1 MMPAA
6 SMSSQRTYSETENFM
21 TEECKM
27 QNAKCK
33 RNSFCI
39 LHFAFCIHT
48 IAIMR
53 KLAPL
58 LLLAPIVLTAQTVT
72 YVKAARMIDGRGG
85 AIVSPASITIVGN
98 KITAI
103 NTKAPDGANV
113 IDLGDVTLMPGLIDA
128 HVHLLLQGD
137 VTTDDYDEQIFKESM
152 PYRALRAS
160 RAAKIGLE
168 HGFTTMR
175 DLETEGAMYTDVDLK
190 RAINNNVI
198 EGPRLVVSTRAM
210 SVTGGY
216 GPSGYSPEI
225 QYPRGVQIV
234 DGVDQARKA
243 VREQIAH
250 GADWIKVYADR
261 SYFVAKDGTLS
272 STPTFNA
279 EEMKAIV
286 EESHRLRHKVAAHA
300 MARPG
305 IENALNAG
313 VDSIEHGIS
322 IPDDLLDVMVA
333 KGTYLC
339 PTLSVTDYV
348 AAGRGGVWLKI
359 PAFHRDSFSRALK
372 RGVKI
377 AFGTDAG
384 GFPWDAMN
392 EAKEFSYET
401 KFGMTPMQAIQTAT
415 RNAADLLDM
424 SDRIGT
430 IETGKLA
437 DIVAV
442 PGNPLN
448 DITAMERVGFVMKD
462 GAVY

>member
-1 MMPAA
+1 
-6 SMSSQRTYSETENFM
+6 
-21 TEECKM
+21 
-27 QNAKCK
+27 
-33 RNSFCI
+33 
-39 LHFAFCIHT
+39 
-48 IAIMR
+48 
-53 KLAPL
+53 
-58 LLLAPIVLTAQTVT
+58 
-72 YVKAARMIDGRGG
+72 
-85 AIVSPASITIVGN
+85 
-98 KITAI
+98 
-103 NTKAPDGANV
+103 
-113 IDLGDVTLMPGLIDA
+113 
-128 HVHLLLQGD
+128 
-137 VTTDDYDEQIFKESM
+137 
-152 PYRALRAS
+152 
-160 RAAKIGLE
+160 
-168 HGFTTMR
+168 
-175 DLETEGAMYTDVDLK
+175 
-190 RAINNNVI
+190 
-198 EGPRLVVSTRAM
+198 
-210 SVTGGY
+210 
-216 GPSGYSPEI
+216 
-225 QYPRGVQIV
+225 
-234 DGVDQARKA
+234 
-243 VREQIAH
+243 
-250 GADWIKVYADR
+250 
-261 SYFVAKDGTLS
+261 
-272 STPTFNA
+272 
-279 EEMKAIV
+279 
-286 EESHRLRHKVAAHA
+286 

-384 GFPWDAMN
+384 GFAWDAFN

-430 IETGKLA
+430 IEAGKLA

-448 DITAMERVGFVMKD
+448 DITAMERVAFVMKD
-462 GAVY
+462 GAIYKRP